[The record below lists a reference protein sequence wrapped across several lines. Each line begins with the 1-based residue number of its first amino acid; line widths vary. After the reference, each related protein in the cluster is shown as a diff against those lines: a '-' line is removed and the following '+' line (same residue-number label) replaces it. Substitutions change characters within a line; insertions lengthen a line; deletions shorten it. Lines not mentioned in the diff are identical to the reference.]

1 VSEGPSYP
9 GGMPPL
15 PAASVLPPQP
25 GLPPREVQNAF
36 TLWIVSI
43 IVGLVAGT
51 LSLVA
56 ANPLAASRQR
66 MHANAT
72 SGMYPAQLDTILNVS
87 LIIGAVFGVLFLAV
101 EVFFV
106 VKMRAGRNWAR
117 IVLTVWFG
125 IGVTGTLLSFIFQFL
140 LPAMP
145 ITLVSGVLSVALLG
159 FAVRLM
165 YRPAANAYFTPPQAV
180 ARPAE
185 LWQQP
190 PAPQQGYGQ
199 RFDVVVPSSYAPWHT
214 RALSGLIDHGVPTVI
229 FFVFYVPFGSGTHGM
244 GGNQGLLIM
253 LAVIVVLIAVQVW
266 SSAFRQG
273 STGQSWGKQVVKTRL
288 LDEWTGLPL
297 GAGKAF
303 LRLLAHFLDS
313 ASCYLGWLFPLW
325 DRPKRQTFADKITH
339 SIVVPAGETTQPP
352 QQHGPPRHR

>member
-1 VSEGPSYP
+1 VGEEPSYP
-9 GGMPPL
+9 TRMPP
-15 PAASVLPPQP
+15 AAAGPPSTVP
-25 GLPPREVQNAF
+25 VPVPREVRHAV
-36 TLWIVSI
+36 TLWVASI
-43 IVGLVAGT
+43 IVGLVGGT
-51 LSLVA
+51 VSFVL
-56 ANPLAASRQR
+56 ANPLAAGRSRMQ
-66 MHANAT
+66 ATTT
-72 SGMYPAQLDTILNVS
+72 SGLSPAQLDTIRNVS
-87 LIIGAVFGVLFLAV
+87 FIVGAVFGILFLAL

-125 IGVTGTLLSFIFQFL
+125 IGVAGTLLSFAFQFL
-140 LPAMP
+140 LSAMP

-165 YRPAANAYFTPPQAV
+165 YRPAANAYFTPPHAV
-180 ARPAE
+180 TRPAD

-190 PAPQQGYGQ
+190 PAPQRVYGQ
-199 RFDVVVPSSYAPWHT
+199 RFDVVVPSSYAPWHI

-253 LAVIVVLIAVQVW
+253 LAVIAVLIAVQVW
-266 SSAFRQG
+266 NSAFRQG
-273 STGQSWGKQVVKTRL
+273 ATGQSWGKQVAHTRL
-288 LDEWTGLPL
+288 IDEWTGQPL

-313 ASCYLGWLFPLW
+313 APCYLGWLFPLW
-325 DRPKRQTFADKITH
+325 DRPKRQTFADKIMHT
-339 SIVVPAGETTQPP
+339 IVVPAGETTQPP
-352 QQHGPPRHR
+352 QQHGSPGHR